1 MLHQT
6 AACCI
11 NISQFKKL
19 SCATAVTC
27 NHYFAALQTTVVAS
41 TTASQ
46 RSSPAP
52 PRIVFFKSMHV
63 PHLFVWTLQ
72 VLSLWLHETCRV
84 FEDRLTCQEDH
95 DWFRWGISDSCQ
107 LLFSAPAVLPSRVW
121 LGVSRGLW
129 WAWGQD
135 PAGSNV
141 QVHNYTR
148 TMYAYASCASLY
160 AYASCASL
168 GQALSDCPTY
178 FPASRTHQKALVQ
191 EHFGLDYGD
200 VVPTDCLM
208 YGNYL
213 VPGAEPKVS

>member
-1 MLHQT
+1 MHQT

-95 DWFRWGISDSCQ
+95 DWFRWGSSQ
-107 LLFSAPAVLPSRVW
+107 LRSVTLLRC
-121 LGVSRGLW
+121 LGVHGWVCQGVHGRVRTLLVQLSKFTTKHVLCMRTLAVQACMHTLVVQ
-129 WAWGQD
+129 AWGK
-135 PAGSNV
+135 
-141 QVHNYTR
+141 
-148 TMYAYASCASLY
+148 L
-160 AYASCASL
+160 
-168 GQALSDCPTY
+168 
-178 FPASRTHQKALVQ
+178 
-191 EHFGLDYGD
+191 
-200 VVPTDCLM
+200 
-208 YGNYL
+208 
-213 VPGAEPKVS
+213 